1 MGRHARVE
9 TRPFGPGG
17 SPVPWLGQGTWL
29 IEDAQRADAVAALRR
44 GFDLGLTHVDTAEM
58 YGDGRVEQILAQ
70 AMAGRRDE
78 LFVVSKVLPQNATYD
93 GTIAA
98 CERSLARLRTD
109 RLDAYLLHWPSQHPL
124 EETVRAF
131 AKLEQDGKILSY
143 GVSNFHA
150 QDIERAVAIAGPGR
164 IACNQVRYHLE
175 ERGIEHE
182 DVPCCERH
190 GIAVVAYS
198 PFGRGGFP
206 SERTPGGRVLA
217 EIAAAQGATPR
228 QVALRFLARR
238 PSLFLI
244 PKAASVAHVEQNAG
258 ADALVLGD
266 DDLRRIDRAFPAG
279 AAAKP
284 RLRR

>member
-1 MGRHARVE
+1 
-9 TRPFGPGG
+9 
-17 SPVPWLGQGTWL
+17 
-29 IEDAQRADAVAALRR
+29 
-44 GFDLGLTHVDTAEM
+44 M
-58 YGDGRVEQILAQ
+58 YGDGKVERILAE

-109 RLDAYLLHWPSQHPL
+109 RLDAYLLHWPSEHAL
-124 EETVRAF
+124 EETLRAF
-131 AKLEQDGKILSY
+131 AQLEQDGKILSY

-150 QDIERAVAIAGPGR
+150 RDIERAVAIAGPGR

-190 GIAVVAYS
+190 GIAVVGYS
-198 PFGRGGFP
+198 PFGRGALP

-217 EIAAAQGATPR
+217 EIAAAHGATPR

-244 PKAASVAHVEQNAG
+244 PKAARVAHVEQNAG

-266 DDLRRIDRAFPAG
+266 ADLRRIDLAFPPG
-279 AAAKP
+279 AAP
-284 RLRR
+284 RQRLRR